1 MSNRDQRFDPMKEI
15 QSFGE
20 QISKQIEKGIR
31 TVTNSP
37 EQIILD
43 VYEADN
49 NLIIRT
55 NAIDGLVKNSIEI
68 SLENSILTIA
78 VQTEPEVTP
87 PTAKYMIQERRFGRL
102 SRNVELSIPVKA
114 SEAKAKVDNGCI
126 VITLPV
132 DDNIYGNIKVTPVD

>member
-1 MSNRDQRFDPMKEI
+1 MNKEPRFDPMKEI
-15 QSFGE
+15 QNLGE
-20 QISKQIEKGIR
+20 QLGKQIEKGIR

-43 VYEADN
+43 MYEADN
-49 NLIIRT
+49 EIVIRT

-78 VQTEPEVTP
+78 VQTEPEATP
-87 PTAKYMIQERRFGRL
+87 PTAKYLVQERRFGRL
-102 SRNVELSIPVKA
+102 SRNIELRVPVKA
-114 SEAKAKVDNGCI
+114 NEAKAKVDNGSL

-132 DDNIYGNIKVTPVD
+132 DDSIYGNIKVTPVE

>member
-1 MSNRDQRFDPMKEI
+1 MSNDQRFDPMKEI

-43 VYEADN
+43 VYEADSN
-49 NLIIRT
+49 IVIRT

-68 SLENSILTIA
+68 SLENNILTIG
-78 VQTEPEVTP
+78 VQTEPEAAAP
-87 PTAKYMIQERRFGRL
+87 NARYIIQERRFGKL
-102 SRNVELSIPVKA
+102 SRQVELTIPVKA
-114 SEAKAKVDNGCI
+114 NQAKAKVESGCI

-132 DDNIYGNIKVTPVD
+132 DDSIYGNIKVTPVE

>member
-1 MSNRDQRFDPMKEI
+1 MNKEPRFDPMKEI
-15 QSFGE
+15 QNLGE
-20 QISKQIEKGIR
+20 QIGKQIEKGIR

-43 VYEADN
+43 MYEADN
-49 NLIIRT
+49 EIVIRT

-78 VQTEPEVTP
+78 VQTEPEATP
-87 PTAKYMIQERRFGRL
+87 PTAKYLVQERRFGRL
-102 SRNVELSIPVKA
+102 SRNIELNIPVKA
-114 SEAKAKVDNGCI
+114 NEAKAKVDNSSL

-132 DDNIYGNIKVTPVD
+132 DDSIYGNIKVTPVE